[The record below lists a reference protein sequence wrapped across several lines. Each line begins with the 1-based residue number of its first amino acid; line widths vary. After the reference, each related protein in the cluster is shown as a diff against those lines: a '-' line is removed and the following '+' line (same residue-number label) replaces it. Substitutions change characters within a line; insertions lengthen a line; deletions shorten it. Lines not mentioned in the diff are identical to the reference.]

1 VISFDCTRCGKKL
14 RVKDEFAGQTGQ
26 CPSCGEQMEIPN
38 QDTEAAPRK
47 PVYDVLPEGETAPN
61 EERLPQA
68 EPVRPI
74 PHRSR
79 KQDHDVYGWEPAG
92 DVNNHAG
99 GAISGKD
106 DFFVPPPAEIGEV
119 VSATTTLRKGTEPM
133 SPGARLAVAMIAG
146 AVGLFIGVLIAV
158 NLRTPFWQLFWPVV
172 LGGLGL
178 GIALLSTGFS
188 HTCTYVGREGVANFM
203 CEGNRDTL
211 TRQEVFCFRDALE
224 LRTAQT
230 RHYYNGAYTGTAYTF
245 TWTDISGVVRF
256 AINGRYKNEKGLPQ
270 PTDKFHFAISAE
282 SAWTMYLIRQMEAQ
296 LQLGS
301 AITFNIS
308 RDEWVRVSPGHLRF
322 SFKGQLVDCPVEE
335 IGEARVDQGM
345 FIIKRVDAK
354 EGWFSSQGVFK
365 FPYNQLANAQL
376 FLILLDKFAGVRL
389 G

>member
-1 VISFDCTRCGKKL
+1 VAILFKCGCGRKL
-14 RVKDEFAGQTGQ
+14 QIDDRFAGQKGR
-26 CPSCGEQMEIPN
+26 CPSCGETLDIPSGDQN
-38 QDTEAAPRK
+38 APPPAPQRSGPPPLPPEATVPDDYGSAQAAP
-47 PVYDVLPEGETAPN
+47 PPQEASPPTNHGGVPLGQDLDFFAPPPPEIGELMTAYTN
-61 EERLPQA
+61 MRQTD
-68 EPVRPI
+68 EPWTPGARA
-74 PHRSR
+74 
-79 KQDHDVYGWEPAG
+79 GWAG
-92 DVNNHAG
+92 VG
-99 GAISGKD
+99 GAIGI
-106 DFFVPPPAEIGEV
+106 F
-119 VSATTTLRKGTEPM
+119 
-133 SPGARLAVAMIAG
+133 
-146 AVGLFIGVLIAV
+146 IAV
-158 NLRTPFWQLFWPVV
+158 IVLVAARARVVAAFILFPLV
-172 LGGLGL
+172 LGGIGAL
-178 GIALLSTGFS
+178 IAWFCTGFKRF
-188 HTCTYVGREGVANFM
+188 CTYVGREGVANFM